1 MEFWFARATIK
12 QWDFLANIPALA
24 MTRQLD
30 ALANIPALAM
40 TRQLDALANIP
51 ALAMTRQLDAL
62 ANIPALAMT
71 RQLDALANIPAL
83 AMTRQLDALANIP
96 ALAIAR
102 QLSALADPAFAMAHI
117 GSRYASS
124 QTEANGPLDRDQA
137 RLIVGMFCYIVV
149 WLIVLQILLDVAN
162 DTGITPAVTGFA
174 VTMTGCSGHAVAMH
188 ARKVCLWAFD

>member
-12 QWDFLANIPALA
+12 QWDF
-24 MTRQLD
+24 
-30 ALANIPALAM
+30 
-40 TRQLDALANIP
+40 
-51 ALAMTRQLDAL
+51 L

-137 RLIVGMFCYIVV
+137 RLIVGMF
-149 WLIVLQILLDVAN
+149 
-162 DTGITPAVTGFA
+162 
-174 VTMTGCSGHAVAMH
+174 
-188 ARKVCLWAFD
+188 